1 MGKFKE
7 FLLNEKTDK
16 EIYLEIDKRYKELK
30 KKDIEDLKALG
41 NRLSKVNSAKTKAE
55 FISLILDAE
64 FGSKQWA
71 AHDRYEDSINEANND
86 KIISVKGDYKFQ
98 GKHDSQPK
106 VTEKNVQFK
115 IDVSL
120 TGTGKF
126 KSFTIS
132 EPGVSKM
139 TYQNKPFDGK
149 KVDLPK
155 LLRTGT
161 IETFDLPS
169 NDYNEKNN
177 PDAIGTYY
185 ISFNPSDLE
194 ELKQY
199 V

>member
-1 MGKFKE
+1 
-7 FLLNEKTDK
+7 
-16 EIYLEIDKRYKELK
+16 
-30 KKDIEDLKALG
+30 
-41 NRLSKVNSAKTKAE
+41 
-55 FISLILDAE
+55 
-64 FGSKQWA
+64 
-71 AHDRYEDSINEANND
+71 
-86 KIISVKGDYKFQ
+86 
-98 GKHDSQPK
+98 
-106 VTEKNVQFK
+106 
-115 IDVSL
+115 VSL

-132 EPGVSKM
+132 EPGISKM

-161 IETFDLPS
+161 IETFNLPS
-169 NDYNEKNN
+169 NDHNEEKT